1 MRKICPTLI
10 HLSAVFYLSIKILF
24 CHSKDRLS
32 PRYGCNSIPRLSRQ
46 SDHRQQDTR
55 NIIFDGN
62 PSNSV
67 FYRSWPPITL
77 LFSLQPYYL
86 FPNIVKRARLTPPTD
101 PTLCPPVLATWP
113 TTSCSFQTASFTPNQ
128 SATYHGFVRLLTTI
142 FCQHVIIS
150 FTKALFICWS
160 IGGGGSSAKLLRK
173 IITLAPLTAVGCP
186 PSRISK

>member
-67 FYRSWPPITL
+67 FIQILAANNTSFFSATL
-77 LFSLQPYYL
+77 LFISKHSKKSKINSTNWSHTLSTSSCNMTNNKLL
-86 FPNIVKRARLTPPTD
+86 FPDSFFHPQSISHVPRICALADHNFLSARHYIFHESIIYLLKHWRRGQ
-101 PTLCPPVLATWP
+101 LC
-113 TTSCSFQTASFTPNQ
+113 
-128 SATYHGFVRLLTTI
+128 
-142 FCQHVIIS
+142 
-150 FTKALFICWS
+150 
-160 IGGGGSSAKLLRK
+160 
-173 IITLAPLTAVGCP
+173 
-186 PSRISK
+186 